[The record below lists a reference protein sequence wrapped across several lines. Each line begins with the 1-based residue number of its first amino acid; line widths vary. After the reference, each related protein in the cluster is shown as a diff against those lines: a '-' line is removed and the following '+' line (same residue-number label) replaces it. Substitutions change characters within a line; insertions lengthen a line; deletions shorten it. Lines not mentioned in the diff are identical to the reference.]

1 MLKNHMVGRHNKIKR
16 DVMYGEAL
24 QDPQAPRRA
33 SLTWAELLHDTAN
46 HVREVGWKHHR
57 RSPGVEMQKD
67 PKNR

>member
-33 SLTWAELLHDTAN
+33 SLTWAELLQT
-46 HVREVGWKHHR
+46 
-57 RSPGVEMQKD
+57 M
-67 PKNR
+67 